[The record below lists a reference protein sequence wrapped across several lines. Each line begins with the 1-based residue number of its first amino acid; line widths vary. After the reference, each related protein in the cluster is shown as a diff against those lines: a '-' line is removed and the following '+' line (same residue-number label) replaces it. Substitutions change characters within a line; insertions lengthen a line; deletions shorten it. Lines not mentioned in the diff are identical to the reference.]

1 MNTTTQESTNKEIL
15 SLSRLVYISSEISL
29 ILDKAPDRTHFE
41 DDEHTKPTHFAW
53 DCLIENGDPKLLL
66 TLWVDGTLCLHTAE
80 DYAFNKH
87 IEQRLIG
94 LAALQGLDWN
104 IFELNQEE
112 DDDENHFT
120 TSEKTQGM
128 IH

>member
-1 MNTTTQESTNKEIL
+1 MNTTQEQESTTKEL
-15 SLSRLVYISSEISL
+15 SLSRLVYIASEISL

-41 DDEHTKPTHFAW
+41 DEEQTKVTHFAW
-53 DCLIENGDPKLLL
+53 DCLVEDGDLKLLL
-66 TLWVDGTLCLHTAE
+66 TLWVDGTLCLHAAE

-104 IFELNQEE
+104 IFELNQDE
-112 DDDENHFT
+112 DDENHFT
-120 TSEKTQGM
+120 NEKSVGM
-128 IH
+128 VH